1 MIGLQP
7 ASGHCPVIRQSE
19 ASECG
24 LACIAMVACCHGLQ
38 VDLPA
43 LRRRFSMSLKGATLQ
58 SLIEISEQI
67 GFNALAL
74 RGEIADLDEVALPA
88 ILHWDL
94 NHFVVLTSVRKTPR
108 GRRYRVNDP
117 ARGSL
122 NLSEAELSR
131 HFTGVLLDLEKAAS
145 FLPRREAAPLQI
157 SQLWSRMRGIRS
169 SVGILL
175 ALSLVLQLIALAA
188 PFYLQIAID
197 TVLPSFDRD
206 LLVMLAVGFGGLAV
220 INALTSLLR
229 SLVLVSLG
237 NSLAFQ
243 LVVNLFRHLMRL
255 PLDWF
260 EKRHVGDI
268 VSRFGSSQSIS
279 DLLSQGLIAAVID
292 GAMAVLTLTLMFIY
306 SVKLGVLALVGSLLY
321 GGLKSTSYFMLRV
334 RNMGTITAQAR
345 ENSGFIETV
354 RGIAAIKAFGE
365 EGNRQRIWQNLK
377 SDAVNA
383 QVRLGRM
390 TSYFDAAAQLVLAI
404 ERVLFVFLAVSMAM
418 AGEFTVGM
426 IFAFQAY
433 KQQFIDA
440 TTRLFDF
447 SVRWRLLD
455 VHLTRIADIA
465 LSRPELP
472 AAPAPVTAE
481 AIRGGIELRNV
492 SFRYGTGDSDVLQSV
507 NLKIE
512 PGEIIALIG
521 PSGGG
526 KTTLLKIM
534 MGLIEP
540 SDGQVL
546 IDGQPLTATNKRAW
560 RRACGSIAQDD
571 LLFAGS
577 LGENIAFFDPGIVME
592 RVVQCA
598 KAAGIH
604 SEIESMPMRYDTLV
618 GDMGSAL
625 SGGQKQR
632 ILFARALY
640 RQPKAL
646 FIDEGTA
653 HLDVDSERKLMT
665 VLAATDATRVISAH
679 RPGAILQ
686 AGRTFLVARASVREI
701 SLLEPETTAA

>member
-7 ASGHCPVIRQSE
+7 GRDRCPIIRQSE

-24 LACIAMVACCHGLQ
+24 LACIAMVACWHGLQ

-58 SLIEISEQI
+58 SLIEIGEQI
-67 GFNALAL
+67 GFNAVAL
-74 RGEIADLDEVALPA
+74 RGEIADLDEIALPA

-94 NHFVVLTSVRKTPR
+94 NHFVVLTAIRKTPR

-122 NLSEAELSR
+122 NLPEEELSH
-131 HFTGVLLDLEKAAS
+131 HFTGVLLDLEKAGN
-145 FLPRREAAPLQI
+145 FLPRREATPLQI
-157 SQLWSRMRGIRS
+157 SQLWSRMRGISS
-169 SVGILL
+169 SVAVLL

-206 LLVMLAVGFGGLAV
+206 LLVILAVGFGGLAV

-268 VSRFGSSQSIS
+268 VSRFGSSQPIS

-321 GGLKSTSYFMLRV
+321 GGLKSGSYCMLRL

-390 TSYFDAAAQLVLAI
+390 TSYFDAAAQFVLAI
-404 ERVLFVFLAVSMAM
+404 ERVLFVYLAVSMAM

-481 AIRGGIELRNV
+481 TIRGSIELRNI
-492 SFRYGTGDSDVLQSV
+492 SFRYGTSDADVLQSV

-512 PGEIIALIG
+512 PGEIVALIG

-540 SDGQVL
+540 TGGQML

-577 LGENIAFFDPGIVME
+577 LAENIAFFDPGIEME

-598 KAAGIH
+598 NAAGIH
-604 SEIESMPMRYDTLV
+604 TEIESMPMRYDTLV

-632 ILFARALY
+632 IFFARALY

-653 HLDVDSERKLMT
+653 HLDVDTERKIMA
-665 VLAATDATRVISAH
+665 VLAATEATRIISAH
-679 RPGAILQ
+679 RPGAIVQ
-686 AGRTFLVARASVREI
+686 ARRTFLVTRGFVREI